1 LLKWKCSDGLH
12 LTQAGNRIVFEE
24 VVKKLK
30 EQGISVENLP
40 VDLPLIANIDPQ
52 DPLKAFQ
59 DY

>member
-1 LLKWKCSDGLH
+1 
-12 LTQAGNRIVFEE
+12 VFEE

-30 EQGISVENLP
+30 EQGTSVENLP